1 MLRRAAG
8 QVQSAGKLHFP
19 AAGQTTHEAGL
30 CGLQFHKTGFHE
42 ATRGLHGL
50 PATDFS
56 QPFLREFHFF
66 LARGMV
72 PVQCRPS
79 RQLMRI
85 VAITNQKGGV
95 GKTTTAVNLSACLA
109 QRGVRCLL
117 IDLDSQGNAT
127 SGLGLAKEEGG
138 SIYSALVEGTD
149 PHEVIRSTRLPNL
162 SVIRSHQE
170 LAGCEIELAQRGNH
184 LTRLREVLDQLR
196 QSNHFDYAFLD
207 CPPSL
212 GVLMTSALAAAD
224 EMLVPIQCE
233 YFGLEG
239 LSSIVQVVQQ
249 IRDCG
254 VNPNL
259 LLEGIVMTMYDQ
271 RANLANQ
278 VVNDVKTYFA
288 EVIYNT
294 IIPRTVRLGE
304 APSYGKTIVE
314 YEANGRGA
322 QAYRALA
329 EEFMARRAI
338 K

>member
-1 MLRRAAG
+1 
-8 QVQSAGKLHFP
+8 
-19 AAGQTTHEAGL
+19 
-30 CGLQFHKTGFHE
+30 
-42 ATRGLHGL
+42 
-50 PATDFS
+50 
-56 QPFLREFHFF
+56 
-66 LARGMV
+66 
-72 PVQCRPS
+72 
-79 RQLMRI
+79 MRI

-109 QRGVRCLL
+109 ERGVRCLL

-138 SIYSALVEGTD
+138 SIYSALVEGAD
-149 PHEVIRSTRLPNL
+149 PHDVIRSTHLPNL
-162 SVIRSHQE
+162 SIIRSHPE

-184 LTRLREVLDQLR
+184 LIRLREVVDQLR
-196 QSNHFDYAFLD
+196 LSNHFDYAFLD

-239 LSSIVQVVQQ
+239 LSSIAQVVQQ

-254 VNPNL
+254 VNPKL
-259 LLEGIVMTMYDQ
+259 HLEGIVMTMYDQ
-271 RANLANQ
+271 RANLSNQ
-278 VVNDVKTYFA
+278 VVNEVRNYFA
-288 EVIYNT
+288 EVIYNS

-304 APSYGKTIVE
+304 APSYGKSIIE
-314 YEANGRGA
+314 YEPSGRGA

-329 EEFMARRAI
+329 EEFLARRSVKKTAA
-338 K
+338 KK

>member
-1 MLRRAAG
+1 
-8 QVQSAGKLHFP
+8 
-19 AAGQTTHEAGL
+19 
-30 CGLQFHKTGFHE
+30 
-42 ATRGLHGL
+42 
-50 PATDFS
+50 
-56 QPFLREFHFF
+56 
-66 LARGMV
+66 MV
-72 PVQCRPS
+72 PVQCRTS

-95 GKTTTAVNLSACLA
+95 GKTTTAINLSACLA

-138 SIYSALVEGTD
+138 SIYSALVEDTD

-162 SVIRSHQE
+162 SIIRSHQE

-196 QSNHFDYAFLD
+196 HTNHFDYVFLD

-239 LSSIVQVVQQ
+239 LSSIVQIVQQ

-254 VNPNL
+254 ANPNL
-259 LLEGIVMTMYDQ
+259 LLEGIVMTMFDQ

-278 VVNDVKTYFA
+278 VVNDVKNYFA
-288 EVIYNT
+288 EVIYNA

-304 APSYGKTIVE
+304 APSYGKSIIE
-314 YEANGRGA
+314 YEPAGRGA

-329 EEFMARRAI
+329 EEFLARRAN
-338 K
+338 KPPAEASN